1 MQKLIFDTI
10 VNSLFPLQLWISN
23 KFVFVQ
29 PLENFLQL
37 IAGKEMCSCRRSQV
51 LHIMDTAAEKG

>member
-10 VNSLFPLQLWISN
+10 VNSLFALQLWISN
-23 KFVFVQ
+23 KFVLVQ

-37 IAGKEMCSCRRSQV
+37 IAGKEMRSCRRSQV
-51 LHIMDTAAEKG
+51 LHIMDTAVEKG